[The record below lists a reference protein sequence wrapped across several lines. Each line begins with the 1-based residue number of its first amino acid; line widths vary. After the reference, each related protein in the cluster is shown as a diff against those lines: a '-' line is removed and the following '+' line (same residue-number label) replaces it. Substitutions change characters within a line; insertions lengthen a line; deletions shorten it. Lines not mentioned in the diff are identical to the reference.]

1 MYTHERNLILMF
13 LHICWNCETALINCL
28 IVLIIFVCGIVV
40 LFAFVVQQ
48 GLAVR
53 QVQMDLT
60 LLSLSIKVFDF
71 DFDFHKHCVLVF
83 TNVYDFV
90 HFQWLK
96 TPMWKAKQGDIFC
109 LYMAINKVISCV
121 FIWLSK
127 VISFAFIWQDIT
139 LFIAICHLVY
149 SHIKAKDI
157 TLLSHIKAKISPCL
171 AI

>member
-1 MYTHERNLILMF
+1 
-13 LHICWNCETALINCL
+13 
-28 IVLIIFVCGIVV
+28 
-40 LFAFVVQQ
+40 
-48 GLAVR
+48 
-53 QVQMDLT
+53 MDLT

-127 VISFAFIWQDIT
+127 VISFAFICLSKVISFA
-139 LFIAICHLVY
+139 FISA
-149 SHIKAKDI
+149 
-157 TLLSHIKAKISPCL
+157 TLLKQGTVTTLPHASCTWGFIIGFILVLKQL
-171 AI
+171 